1 MQLLSKK
8 DLAGY
13 FVELIVV
20 VLGILIAFQVDE
32 WRDGLQ
38 IERDRHAVLVRLKE
52 ETRSNLNE
60 CEGSVPFR
68 ARLARSVQLVLESLQ
83 SGSLRE
89 IDIGEFDYG
98 LTHIGFLPRNPYL
111 STVAEEMIATG
122 LLKELDNADLQTAI
136 TTAQVQINVFRQ
148 TIETQSLFL
157 QSIVDE
163 LARIVE
169 YIYAGTFDLDE
180 LRTFAGSEFEEG
192 VDVAY
197 DFMSLVNNR
206 YLRNLL
212 IEATDGHIDLY
223 SMDYYICATIEEI
236 DRHLTE
242 QGIEYRTVAS
252 NTGSE

>member
-1 MQLLSKK
+1 MPLLSRQ
-8 DLAGY
+8 DLVKY
-13 FVELIVV
+13 FAEMLVV
-20 VLGILIAFQVDE
+20 ILGILIAFQVDE

-52 ETRSNLNE
+52 ETRSNLKE

-68 ARLARSVQLVLESLQ
+68 ARLARSVQLVLETLQ
-83 SGSLRE
+83 SGSVRG

-122 LLKELDNADLQTAI
+122 LLKELDSTGLQTAI
-136 TTAQVQINVFRQ
+136 TTAQVQIEVFRQ

-157 QSIVDE
+157 QPIIDE

-169 YIYAGTFDLDE
+169 YSYAGTFKLDDLQV
-180 LRTFAGSEFEEG
+180 FAGGAFEEG
-192 VDVAY
+192 IDVVY

-242 QGIEYRTVAS
+242 QGIK
-252 NTGSE
+252 